1 MKVRIIFDN
10 YENKY
15 FVQYRKWW
23 YVGWKYISFNFGK
36 KKKRKPFISITTANM
51 FVDAKLEIAN
61 QKRMK
66 AISKNKY
73 EIIDNREIDSITD
86 LTHP

>member
-1 MKVRIIFDN
+1 
-10 YENKY
+10 
-15 FVQYRKWW
+15 
-23 YVGWKYISFNFGK
+23 
-36 KKKRKPFISITTANM
+36 M